1 MTMIGVDQLCCVNTP
16 LVSCTIELLL
26 CLPLPSAPQA
36 VTNLHIES
44 SLLAMDSNNIVV
56 SFSWTGPSMRNGS
69 YNYYMTFGGEQVDD
83 YPERRRRNHPNTTV
97 VLDGS
102 NMSLPI
108 TGLPYANYTIN
119 VTAFNDNQVQV
130 LFSQQGVSKK
140 IIGGSGIPLLRSS
153 KRNTCIHT

>member
-1 MTMIGVDQLCCVNTP
+1 MRLKQF
-16 LVSCTIELLL
+16 L
-26 CLPLPSAPQA
+26 CLPPPSAPQA

-44 SLLAMDSNNIVV
+44 SPLAMDSNNITVT
-56 SFSWTGPSMRNGS
+56 FSWTGPSMRNGS
-69 YNYYMTFGGEQVDD
+69 YNYYVTFGGEQVDD

-119 VTAFNDNQVQV
+119 VTAFNIKTEQSGPSTIQSARSINI
-130 LFSQQGVSKK
+130 GISKN
-140 IIGGSGIPLLRSS
+140 IMHEHYYTRYTIIPLVVVESL
-153 KRNTCIHT
+153 N